1 MEKAIQPILSSA
13 AQYGLAFLI
22 MVIVIIGLAWAVVSL
37 WKYQTK
43 RDNEMQQLMK
53 ENTVAFKDLQGSI
66 NILNNNLD
74 FKQ

>member
-1 MEKAIQPILSSA
+1 MEKVLQPILSNA

-22 MVIVIIGLAWAVVSL
+22 MAVVIIGLTWAVVSL
-37 WKYQTK
+37 WKYQVK